1 MSFLSRFFKKK
12 KEDAPEPPRPAPPVQ
27 REMPKPPA
35 KTAAMPGVDA
45 FSTARATPAPEPK
58 GSAPPPTTTAPL
70 GSRPDA
76 PNPAV
81 TAAPLP
87 PLAEVRPEPPLAPTI
102 GSEQER
108 NAAPLP
114 EVEAALA
121 NPVETPAPGASSPE
135 SFAATMPL
143 ESQRPPTSQGAMA
156 ATVPLG
162 AGVDFSE
169 GFFDE
174 LLDDFDSNFDAVLGG
189 GGAAAAAASAG
200 PASEH
205 GLVVDQT
212 PVRELFADI
221 AANYVRAVR
230 NFMIEIHRGDTAKE
244 WIDISQ
250 PAVHSIKRA
259 AEKMELEDIYRAVED
274 FDAVLELAAGT
285 EGRLIT
291 GEVREELIITYDD
304 LVKLM
309 PQAFT
314 LDAER
319 DQRESVIIHS
329 LLLQVPDV
337 RKVTI
342 DKLYAAGLT
351 TLEVFFLAKP
361 EDLAA
366 TAGIP
371 DWLAARIVEKFEGY
385 RNEVRTVAPDA
396 SRTAERAKLS
406 TLFRDL
412 RHQQESYERASSGWT
427 EDAAEEK
434 KRLRQARQD
443 TLLQINVVLA
453 QLGEVDLIHEIEKLP
468 FERRIDR
475 LDAYLNEGPAGEIP
489 L

>member
-1 MSFLSRFFKKK
+1 MR
-12 KEDAPEPPRPAPPVQ
+12 DAPKPV
-27 REMPKPPA
+27 
-35 KTAAMPGVDA
+35 TG
-45 FSTARATPAPEPK
+45 
-58 GSAPPPTTTAPL
+58 TTPL
-70 GSRPDA
+70 GSKPESLSPAAAQTEALRSKPADA
-76 PNPAV
+76 PPTPTPEARAS
-81 TAAPLP
+81 AAPVDVP
-87 PLAEVRPEPPLAPTI
+87 KPTT
-102 GSEQER
+102 QQ
-108 NAAPLP
+108 N
-114 EVEAALA
+114 
-121 NPVETPAPGASSPE
+121 T
-135 SFAATMPL
+135 
-143 ESQRPPTSQGAMA
+143 MA

-162 AGVDFSE
+162 AGVDLSD

-174 LLDDFDSNFDAVLGG
+174 LLDDFDANFDSIAGSG
-189 GGAAAAAASAG
+189 DAAAGGEGAG
-200 PASEH
+200 PT
-205 GLVVDQT
+205 GVVVDQS

-230 NFMIEIHRGDTAKE
+230 NFMLEIHRGDTAKE
-244 WIDISQ
+244 WIDICQ
-250 PAVHSIKRA
+250 PAVQSIKRA
-259 AEKMELEDIYRAVED
+259 AEKMELEDVYRAVED
-274 FDAVLELAAGT
+274 FDAVLELASASD
-285 EGRLIT
+285 GRLIT
-291 GEVREELIITYDD
+291 GEIREELIHTYSE
-304 LVKLM
+304 LIELM

-319 DQRESVIIHS
+319 DQRESIIIHS
-329 LLLQVPDV
+329 LLGQIPDV
-337 RKVTI
+337 RKVTV

-371 DWLAARIVEKFEGY
+371 DWLGAKIVEKFQGY
-385 RNEVRTVAPDA
+385 RGEMQSVAPDA

-406 TLFRDL
+406 TLVHDL
-412 RHQQESYERASSGWT
+412 RSQQEGYERASGGWT

-475 LDAYLNEGPAGEIP
+475 LTAFLEEAPEGEVP

>member
-12 KEDAPEPPRPAPPVQ
+12 KEEAPEPSRPAQSAPPVARPAAVPPPAPPKPVT
-27 REMPKPPA
+27 PPPA
-35 KTAAMPGVDA
+35 TLDFTTSKTVIPPEMRDA
-45 FSTARATPAPEPK
+45 PK
-58 GSAPPPTTTAPL
+58 QGGTAPL
-70 GSRPDA
+70 GSKTE
-76 PNPAV
+76 PAK
-81 TAAPLP
+81 P
-87 PLAEVRPEPPLAPTI
+87 EVPTI
-102 GSEQER
+102 S
-108 NAAPLP
+108 PLP
-114 EVEAALA
+114 EVEAARS
-121 NPVETPAPGASSPE
+121 NPFDLPAQGTATPEARTGTAPIESPK
-135 SFAATMPL
+135 TTTQPN
-143 ESQRPPTSQGAMA
+143 AMA

-162 AGVDFSE
+162 GGVDLSD

-174 LLDDFDSNFDAVLGG
+174 LLDDFDANFDALSDSNAPVP
-189 GGAAAAAASAG
+189 AAATAEAGASPG
-200 PASEH
+200 V
-205 GLVVDQT
+205 VVDQT

-244 WIDISQ
+244 WIDICQ
-250 PAVHSIKRA
+250 PAVLSIKRA
-259 AEKMELEDIYRAVED
+259 AEKMELPDVHRAVED
-274 FDAVLELAAGT
+274 FDAVLDLASNS
-285 EGRLIT
+285 EGRFVT
-291 GEVREELIITYDD
+291 GEIRDELIQTYDE
-304 LVKLM
+304 LVTLM

-319 DQRESVIIHS
+319 DQRETIIIHS
-329 LLLQVPDV
+329 LLSQVPDV
-337 RKVTI
+337 RKVTV

-371 DWLAARIVEKFEGY
+371 DWLGAKIVEKFQTY
-385 RNEVRTVAPDA
+385 RNEMQSVAPDA
-396 SRTAERAKLS
+396 NRTAERAKLS
-406 TLFRDL
+406 TLVHDL
-412 RHQQESYERASSGWT
+412 RSQQEGYERASSGWT

-475 LDAYLNEGPAGEIP
+475 LEGYLAEGPEGEVP